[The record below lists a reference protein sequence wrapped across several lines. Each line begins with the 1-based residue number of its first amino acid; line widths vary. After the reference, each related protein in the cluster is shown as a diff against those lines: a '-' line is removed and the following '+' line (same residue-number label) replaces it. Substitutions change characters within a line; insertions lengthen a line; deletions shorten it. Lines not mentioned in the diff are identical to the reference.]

1 MGKVMSIALGAIVLV
16 VGAALFIRWFDLFVM
31 ELKATTPTIL
41 IITGF
46 VAIMAGISELKDS
59 INKSQERKKE

>member
-59 INKSQERKKE
+59 INKSQERKNE